1 VSVIGYVRVSTDEQG
16 RSGLGL
22 AAQRSAIEAAYPA
35 ASFRQEVASGGR
47 ADNRPVLQEVLSD
60 LRRGDALI
68 VSKLDRLCRSLLD
81 FAAILEEAKRR
92 GWTLVVLDEGF
103 NLNTPNGRAMA
114 GMLAVFAQ
122 WEREII
128 GERIATTF
136 RVKREQ
142 GDPLQ
147 VPPKTRALILDLREQ
162 GYGARRIA
170 DELNRRGIKALGSR
184 WHRTTV
190 RRILA
195 AEDKLAA

>member
-1 VSVIGYVRVSTDEQG
+1 MED
-16 RSGLGL
+16 
-22 AAQRSAIEAAYPA
+22 
-35 ASFRQEVASGGR
+35 
-47 ADNRPVLQEVLSD
+47 
-60 LRRGDALI
+60 
-68 VSKLDRLCRSLLD
+68 
-81 FAAILEEAKRR
+81 AKRR
-92 GWTLVVLDEGF
+92 GWTLIVLDEGF

-136 RVKREQ
+136 KVKRER

-147 VPPKTRALILDLREQ
+147 VSSQVRALILDLREQ

-170 DELNRRGIKALGSR
+170 DELNRRRVKALGSR

-190 RRILA
+190 RRILV
-195 AEDKLAA
+195 AEAKLAR